1 MKNLKLVELC
11 SGIGAQ
17 AKGLE
22 HTGLFQVESVATAD
36 LDKEVVVSYAAI
48 HCGLTNELI
57 ESYENYPSKEEMAAE
72 LTAKRLGY
80 DFKNDKPYDW
90 HKLSRKKDKTKGI
103 EKYWL
108 ADHLSHNLGDMMQI
122 DALPDCDFL
131 TYSCPCFTADTLVLT
146 NNGLKKIVDITTNDK
161 VLTHN
166 NEYKEVLDSKCTGEK
181 NIYIIDAMCS
191 NKIECT
197 GNHKFLVREM
207 YRTYP
212 TYNNGKRGNVR
223 HFKDPEWIECEK
235 LSKKHYLGMAINQKS
250 ILPQWDG
257 IDFVWSD
264 GRKTRHKN
272 NIQSLILNH
281 SFWWTVGRW
290 IGDGWVRES
299 KNSNEVIICCSK
311 EELNEI
317 LPHLENC
324 NIKYN
329 VSEERTVYKIRIP
342 SKEFCLFLNQFG
354 KGAANKKIPGFVYDL
369 PIEYLKDLLDGYISA
384 DGYFVNNKYKVTS
397 VSKELI
403 YGIGQIVAKV
413 YKRPFSIYRVKR
425 NPIVYIEGRKCNQK
439 DSWDLAWKPEIG
451 KQDKAFYEN
460 GYIWF
465 PIRNIKRTDK
475 IEKVYDIT
483 VKDDHSFMANGCI
496 VHNCTDLSI
505 AGHQEGLKW
514 TCQDCGHTYDPAAYS
529 VEERYLCPVCGSKHV
544 KSTRS
549 GLLYEVERLLVTAKQ
564 NGSLPKY
571 LLMENVDALV
581 SKKYIDSFNNWLERL
596 ENLGYHSYY
605 QVINAKNAGVPQN
618 RKRIFVFS
626 ILKEIDTGKFT
637 FPVPF
642 DNGIRLKD
650 VLENTVEE
658 KYYLSD
664 EKVASFLGNLIKTE
678 DEDTVSV
685 KQATKE
691 GYIKCE
697 LPGVADLSYP
707 ESTTRRGRVQENG
720 TVSPTLTAAQTGI
733 CKLEK
738 TNEVLQIGNIA
749 EGKSGWD
756 NPQTGRIYSI
766 EGCSPTL
773 NTCNGGGHEPKIVT
787 TTRWSEIASC
797 VRASY
802 FKNGN
807 RNIEENIKSGKG
819 YEGIIEKYGC
829 DKSHNSPQIIERAN
843 CITTREDRGISN
855 HKSEGTF
862 GENGLAPTLTTNKGE
877 EPKIAT
883 YSLNGYLLYTDE
895 NGNIKTIVAM
905 RGRNPENPSDRT
917 VGAPTE
923 QRLEVNINE
932 VSNCLTTVQK
942 DNLVME
948 GELLL
953 PYIRIRK
960 LTPKECHRLMGFD
973 DIDVDRCKAV
983 GMSDAQGYKQ
993 AGNSIVTNVIALI
1006 AEHFYKAQYDESYEC
1021 LDEKM
1026 ANFQKSQME

>member
-1 MKNLKLVELC
+1 MKNLRLVELC

-90 HKLSRKKDKTKGI
+90 YKLSRKKDKTKGI

-108 ADHLSHNLGDMMQI
+108 ADHLSHNLGDMMQVT
-122 DALPDCDFL
+122 ALPDCDFL
-131 TYSCPCFTADTLVLT
+131 TYSTPC
-146 NNGLKKIVDITTNDK
+146 
-161 VLTHN
+161 
-166 NEYKEVLDSKCTGEK
+166 
-181 NIYIIDAMCS
+181 
-191 NKIECT
+191 
-197 GNHKFLVREM
+197 
-207 YRTYP
+207 
-212 TYNNGKRGNVR
+212 
-223 HFKDPEWIECEK
+223 
-235 LSKKHYLGMAINQKS
+235 
-250 ILPQWDG
+250 
-257 IDFVWSD
+257 
-264 GRKTRHKN
+264 
-272 NIQSLILNH
+272 QS
-281 SFWWTVGRW
+281 
-290 IGDGWVRES
+290 
-299 KNSNEVIICCSK
+299 
-311 EELNEI
+311 
-317 LPHLENC
+317 
-324 NIKYN
+324 
-329 VSEERTVYKIRIP
+329 
-342 SKEFCLFLNQFG
+342 
-354 KGAANKKIPGFVYDL
+354 
-369 PIEYLKDLLDGYISA
+369 
-384 DGYFVNNKYKVTS
+384 
-397 VSKELI
+397 
-403 YGIGQIVAKV
+403 
-413 YKRPFSIYRVKR
+413 
-425 NPIVYIEGRKCNQK
+425 
-439 DSWDLAWKPEIG
+439 
-451 KQDKAFYEN
+451 
-460 GYIWF
+460 
-465 PIRNIKRTDK
+465 
-475 IEKVYDIT
+475 
-483 VKDDHSFMANGCI
+483 
-496 VHNCTDLSI
+496 LSI
-505 AGHQEGLKW
+505 AGHQDGLKW
-514 TCQDCGHTYDPAAYS
+514 TCQDCGHEYDPASLS
-529 VEERYLCPVCGSKHV
+529 VEERYVCPVCGSEYV

-564 NGSLPKY
+564 NGNLPKY

-658 KYYLSD
+658 RYYLSD

-738 TNEVLQIGNIA
+738 I
-749 EGKSGWD
+749 
-756 NPQTGRIYSI
+756 
-766 EGCSPTL
+766 
-773 NTCNGGGHEPKIVT
+773 T
-787 TTRWSEIASC
+787 TTRGAEIASC

-829 DKSHNSPQIIERAN
+829 DKSNNSPQIIERAN
-843 CITTREDRGISN
+843 CITAREDRGISN
-855 HKSEGTF
+855 HKSEGTAVIEKIGNINPSSKGINGNGF

-877 EPKIAT
+877 EPKIAI
-883 YSLNGYLLYTDE
+883 S
-895 NGNIKTIVAM
+895 
-905 RGRNPENPSDRT
+905 SDT
-917 VGAPTE
+917 SYIT
-923 QRLEVNINE
+923 
-932 VSNCLTTVQK
+932 
-942 DNLVME
+942 
-948 GELLL
+948 

-993 AGNSIVTNVIALI
+993 AGNSIVTNVISLI
-1006 AEHFYKAQYDESYEC
+1006 TEHLYKAQYDESYEC

-1026 ANFQKSQME
+1026 ANFQKPQME

>member
-1 MKNLKLVELC
+1 MKNLRLVELC

-22 HTGLFQVESVATAD
+22 HTGLFHVESVATAD

-57 ESYENYPSKEEMAAE
+57 ESYEKYPSKEEMAAE

-90 HKLSRKKDKTKGI
+90 YKLSRKKDKTKGI

-131 TYSCPCFTADTLVLT
+131 TYSCP
-146 NNGLKKIVDITTNDK
+146 
-161 VLTHN
+161 
-166 NEYKEVLDSKCTGEK
+166 
-181 NIYIIDAMCS
+181 
-191 NKIECT
+191 
-197 GNHKFLVREM
+197 
-207 YRTYP
+207 
-212 TYNNGKRGNVR
+212 
-223 HFKDPEWIECEK
+223 
-235 LSKKHYLGMAINQKS
+235 
-250 ILPQWDG
+250 
-257 IDFVWSD
+257 
-264 GRKTRHKN
+264 
-272 NIQSLILNH
+272 
-281 SFWWTVGRW
+281 
-290 IGDGWVRES
+290 
-299 KNSNEVIICCSK
+299 
-311 EELNEI
+311 
-317 LPHLENC
+317 
-324 NIKYN
+324 
-329 VSEERTVYKIRIP
+329 
-342 SKEFCLFLNQFG
+342 
-354 KGAANKKIPGFVYDL
+354 
-369 PIEYLKDLLDGYISA
+369 
-384 DGYFVNNKYKVTS
+384 
-397 VSKELI
+397 
-403 YGIGQIVAKV
+403 
-413 YKRPFSIYRVKR
+413 
-425 NPIVYIEGRKCNQK
+425 
-439 DSWDLAWKPEIG
+439 
-451 KQDKAFYEN
+451 
-460 GYIWF
+460 
-465 PIRNIKRTDK
+465 
-475 IEKVYDIT
+475 
-483 VKDDHSFMANGCI
+483 
-496 VHNCTDLSI
+496 CTDLSI

-678 DEDTVSV
+678 DEDT
-685 KQATKE
+685 
-691 GYIKCE
+691 
-697 LPGVADLSYP
+697 
-707 ESTTRRGRVQENG
+707 
-720 TVSPTLTAAQTGI
+720 
-733 CKLEK
+733 
-738 TNEVLQIGNIA
+738 TNTNNVLQIGNIA
-749 EGKSGWD
+749 EGNSGWN
-756 NPQTGRIYSI
+756 NPQAGRIYSI

-787 TTRWSEIASC
+787 TTRGSEIASC

-802 FKNGN
+802 FKNGS

-843 CITTREDRGISN
+843 CITAKEDKSISN
-855 HKSEGTF
+855 HKSEGTAVIEKIGNINPSGKGINGNVF

-877 EPKIAT
+877 GPKIAT
-883 YSLNGYLLYTDE
+883 YSLNGYLLHTDE

-993 AGNSIVTNVIALI
+993 AGNSIVTKLI
-1006 AEHFYKAQYDESYEC
+1006 MK
-1021 LDEKM
+1021 
-1026 ANFQKSQME
+1026 KSRDFKKSLFFVF

>member
-1 MKNLKLVELC
+1 MKNLRLIELC

-90 HKLSRKKDKTKGI
+90 YKLSRKKDKTKGI

-131 TYSCPCFTADTLVLT
+131 TYSCPC
-146 NNGLKKIVDITTNDK
+146 
-161 VLTHN
+161 
-166 NEYKEVLDSKCTGEK
+166 
-181 NIYIIDAMCS
+181 
-191 NKIECT
+191 
-197 GNHKFLVREM
+197 
-207 YRTYP
+207 
-212 TYNNGKRGNVR
+212 
-223 HFKDPEWIECEK
+223 
-235 LSKKHYLGMAINQKS
+235 
-250 ILPQWDG
+250 
-257 IDFVWSD
+257 
-264 GRKTRHKN
+264 
-272 NIQSLILNH
+272 
-281 SFWWTVGRW
+281 
-290 IGDGWVRES
+290 
-299 KNSNEVIICCSK
+299 
-311 EELNEI
+311 
-317 LPHLENC
+317 
-324 NIKYN
+324 
-329 VSEERTVYKIRIP
+329 
-342 SKEFCLFLNQFG
+342 
-354 KGAANKKIPGFVYDL
+354 
-369 PIEYLKDLLDGYISA
+369 
-384 DGYFVNNKYKVTS
+384 
-397 VSKELI
+397 
-403 YGIGQIVAKV
+403 
-413 YKRPFSIYRVKR
+413 
-425 NPIVYIEGRKCNQK
+425 
-439 DSWDLAWKPEIG
+439 
-451 KQDKAFYEN
+451 
-460 GYIWF
+460 
-465 PIRNIKRTDK
+465 
-475 IEKVYDIT
+475 
-483 VKDDHSFMANGCI
+483 
-496 VHNCTDLSI
+496 TDLSI

-514 TCQDCGHTYDPAAYS
+514 TCQDCGHEYDPAAYS

-658 KYYLSD
+658 RYYLSD

-678 DEDTVSV
+678 DEDTVSI
-685 KQATKE
+685 KQATKD
-691 GYIKCE
+691 GYIKCD

-738 TNEVLQIGNIA
+738 TNEVLQVGNIA
-749 EGKSGWD
+749 EGKSGWE
-756 NPQTGRIYSI
+756 NPQTGRIYST

-773 NTCNGGGHEPKIVT
+773 NTCNGGGHEPKIL
-787 TTRWSEIASC
+787 I
-797 VRASY
+797 
-802 FKNGN
+802 
-807 RNIEENIKSGKG
+807 
-819 YEGIIEKYGC
+819 GC

-843 CITTREDRGISN
+843 CITAKEDRGISN
-855 HKSEGTF
+855 HRAEGTAVIEKIGNINPSGKGINGNVL

-877 EPKIAT
+877 GPKIAI
-883 YSLNGYLLYTDE
+883 S
-895 NGNIKTIVAM
+895 
-905 RGRNPENPSDRT
+905 SDT
-917 VGAPTE
+917 SYIT
-923 QRLEVNINE
+923 
-932 VSNCLTTVQK
+932 
-942 DNLVME
+942 
-948 GELLL
+948 

-973 DIDVDRCKAV
+973 DIDVNRCKAV

-993 AGNSIVTNVIALI
+993 AGNSIVTNVISLI

-1026 ANFQKSQME
+1026 ANFQKPQME

>member
-1 MKNLKLVELC
+1 MKNLRLVELC

-90 HKLSRKKDKTKGI
+90 YKLSRKKDKTKGI

-122 DALPDCDFL
+122 DALPDCDFI
-131 TYSCPCFTADTLVLT
+131 TYSCP
-146 NNGLKKIVDITTNDK
+146 
-161 VLTHN
+161 
-166 NEYKEVLDSKCTGEK
+166 
-181 NIYIIDAMCS
+181 
-191 NKIECT
+191 
-197 GNHKFLVREM
+197 
-207 YRTYP
+207 
-212 TYNNGKRGNVR
+212 
-223 HFKDPEWIECEK
+223 
-235 LSKKHYLGMAINQKS
+235 
-250 ILPQWDG
+250 
-257 IDFVWSD
+257 
-264 GRKTRHKN
+264 
-272 NIQSLILNH
+272 
-281 SFWWTVGRW
+281 
-290 IGDGWVRES
+290 
-299 KNSNEVIICCSK
+299 
-311 EELNEI
+311 
-317 LPHLENC
+317 
-324 NIKYN
+324 
-329 VSEERTVYKIRIP
+329 
-342 SKEFCLFLNQFG
+342 
-354 KGAANKKIPGFVYDL
+354 
-369 PIEYLKDLLDGYISA
+369 
-384 DGYFVNNKYKVTS
+384 
-397 VSKELI
+397 
-403 YGIGQIVAKV
+403 
-413 YKRPFSIYRVKR
+413 
-425 NPIVYIEGRKCNQK
+425 
-439 DSWDLAWKPEIG
+439 
-451 KQDKAFYEN
+451 
-460 GYIWF
+460 
-465 PIRNIKRTDK
+465 
-475 IEKVYDIT
+475 
-483 VKDDHSFMANGCI
+483 
-496 VHNCTDLSI
+496 CTDLSI

-650 VLENTVEE
+650 VLEDTVEE
-658 KYYLSD
+658 RYYLSD

-678 DEDTVSV
+678 DEDTVSI
-685 KQATKE
+685 KQATKD
-691 GYIKCE
+691 GYIKCD

-720 TVSPTLTAAQTGI
+720 TVSPTLTASQTGI

-756 NPQTGRIYSI
+756 NPQTGRIYSA

-773 NTCNGGGHEPKIVT
+773 NTCNGGGHEPKIL
-787 TTRWSEIASC
+787 ID
-797 VRASY
+797 
-802 FKNGN
+802 
-807 RNIEENIKSGKG
+807 
-819 YEGIIEKYGC
+819 C

-843 CITTREDRGISN
+843 CITAREDRGISN
-855 HKSEGTF
+855 HKSEGTAVI
-862 GENGLAPTLTTNKGE
+862 E
-877 EPKIAT
+877 KI
-883 YSLNGYLLYTDE
+883 
-895 NGNIKTIVAM
+895 GN
-905 RGRNPENPSDRT
+905 
-917 VGAPTE
+917 
-923 QRLEVNINE
+923 
-932 VSNCLTTVQK
+932 

-948 GELLL
+948 GEILL

-1006 AEHFYKAQYDESYEC
+1006 AEHFYKAQYDESYKC

-1026 ANFQKSQME
+1026 VNFQKPQME

>member
-1 MKNLKLVELC
+1 MKNLRLVELC

-90 HKLSRKKDKTKGI
+90 YKLSRKKDKTKGI

-131 TYSCPCFTADTLVLT
+131 TYSCPC
-146 NNGLKKIVDITTNDK
+146 
-161 VLTHN
+161 
-166 NEYKEVLDSKCTGEK
+166 
-181 NIYIIDAMCS
+181 
-191 NKIECT
+191 
-197 GNHKFLVREM
+197 
-207 YRTYP
+207 
-212 TYNNGKRGNVR
+212 
-223 HFKDPEWIECEK
+223 
-235 LSKKHYLGMAINQKS
+235 
-250 ILPQWDG
+250 
-257 IDFVWSD
+257 
-264 GRKTRHKN
+264 
-272 NIQSLILNH
+272 
-281 SFWWTVGRW
+281 
-290 IGDGWVRES
+290 
-299 KNSNEVIICCSK
+299 
-311 EELNEI
+311 
-317 LPHLENC
+317 
-324 NIKYN
+324 
-329 VSEERTVYKIRIP
+329 
-342 SKEFCLFLNQFG
+342 
-354 KGAANKKIPGFVYDL
+354 
-369 PIEYLKDLLDGYISA
+369 
-384 DGYFVNNKYKVTS
+384 
-397 VSKELI
+397 
-403 YGIGQIVAKV
+403 
-413 YKRPFSIYRVKR
+413 
-425 NPIVYIEGRKCNQK
+425 
-439 DSWDLAWKPEIG
+439 
-451 KQDKAFYEN
+451 
-460 GYIWF
+460 
-465 PIRNIKRTDK
+465 
-475 IEKVYDIT
+475 
-483 VKDDHSFMANGCI
+483 
-496 VHNCTDLSI
+496 TDLSI
-505 AGHQEGLKW
+505 AGRQEGLKW
-514 TCQDCGHTYDPAAYS
+514 TCKDCGHTYDPAAYS
-529 VEERYLCPVCGSKHV
+529 VEERYLCPECGSKHV

-564 NGSLPKY
+564 NGNLPKY

-596 ENLGYHSYY
+596 DNLGYNSYY

-650 VLENTVEE
+650 VLEDTVEE
-658 KYYLSD
+658 RYYLSD

-691 GYIKCE
+691 GYIKCD

-707 ESTTRRGRVQENG
+707 GSTTRRGRVQENG

-738 TNEVLQIGNIA
+738 I
-749 EGKSGWD
+749 
-756 NPQTGRIYSI
+756 
-766 EGCSPTL
+766 
-773 NTCNGGGHEPKIVT
+773 T
-787 TTRWSEIASC
+787 TTRGAEIASC

-829 DKSHNSPQIIERAN
+829 DKSNNSPQIIERAN
-843 CITTREDRGISN
+843 CITAREDRGISN
-855 HKSEGTF
+855 HKSEGTAVIEKIGNINPSGKGIDGNVF

-877 EPKIAT
+877 EPKIAI
-883 YSLNGYLLYTDE
+883 S
-895 NGNIKTIVAM
+895 
-905 RGRNPENPSDRT
+905 SDT
-917 VGAPTE
+917 SYIT
-923 QRLEVNINE
+923 
-932 VSNCLTTVQK
+932 
-942 DNLVME
+942 
-948 GELLL
+948 

-993 AGNSIVTNVIALI
+993 AGNSIVTNVISLI
-1006 AEHFYKAQYDESYEC
+1006 TEHLYKAQYDESYEC

-1026 ANFQKSQME
+1026 ANFQKPQME

>member
-1 MKNLKLVELC
+1 MKNLRLIELC

-90 HKLSRKKDKTKGI
+90 YKLSRKKDKTKGI

-131 TYSCPCFTADTLVLT
+131 TYSCPC
-146 NNGLKKIVDITTNDK
+146 
-161 VLTHN
+161 
-166 NEYKEVLDSKCTGEK
+166 
-181 NIYIIDAMCS
+181 
-191 NKIECT
+191 
-197 GNHKFLVREM
+197 
-207 YRTYP
+207 
-212 TYNNGKRGNVR
+212 
-223 HFKDPEWIECEK
+223 
-235 LSKKHYLGMAINQKS
+235 
-250 ILPQWDG
+250 
-257 IDFVWSD
+257 
-264 GRKTRHKN
+264 
-272 NIQSLILNH
+272 
-281 SFWWTVGRW
+281 
-290 IGDGWVRES
+290 
-299 KNSNEVIICCSK
+299 
-311 EELNEI
+311 
-317 LPHLENC
+317 
-324 NIKYN
+324 
-329 VSEERTVYKIRIP
+329 
-342 SKEFCLFLNQFG
+342 
-354 KGAANKKIPGFVYDL
+354 
-369 PIEYLKDLLDGYISA
+369 
-384 DGYFVNNKYKVTS
+384 
-397 VSKELI
+397 
-403 YGIGQIVAKV
+403 
-413 YKRPFSIYRVKR
+413 
-425 NPIVYIEGRKCNQK
+425 
-439 DSWDLAWKPEIG
+439 
-451 KQDKAFYEN
+451 
-460 GYIWF
+460 
-465 PIRNIKRTDK
+465 
-475 IEKVYDIT
+475 
-483 VKDDHSFMANGCI
+483 
-496 VHNCTDLSI
+496 TDLSI

-529 VEERYLCPVCGSKHV
+529 VKERYLCPVCGSKHV

-658 KYYLSD
+658 RYYLSD

-678 DEDTVSV
+678 DEDTVSI
-685 KQATKE
+685 KQATKD
-691 GYIKCE
+691 GYIKCD

-738 TNEVLQIGNIA
+738 TNEVLQVGNIA
-749 EGKSGWD
+749 EGKSGWE
-756 NPQTGRIYSI
+756 NPQTGRIYST

-773 NTCNGGGHEPKIVT
+773 NTCNGGGHEPKIL
-787 TTRWSEIASC
+787 I
-797 VRASY
+797 
-802 FKNGN
+802 
-807 RNIEENIKSGKG
+807 
-819 YEGIIEKYGC
+819 GC
-829 DKSHNSPQIIERAN
+829 DKSNNSPQIIERAN
-843 CITTREDRGISN
+843 CITAKEDRGISN
-855 HKSEGTF
+855 HRAEGTAVIEKIGNINPSGKGINGNVF

-877 EPKIAT
+877 GPKIAI
-883 YSLNGYLLYTDE
+883 S
-895 NGNIKTIVAM
+895 
-905 RGRNPENPSDRT
+905 SDT
-917 VGAPTE
+917 SYIT
-923 QRLEVNINE
+923 
-932 VSNCLTTVQK
+932 
-942 DNLVME
+942 
-948 GELLL
+948 

-973 DIDVDRCKAV
+973 DIDVNRCKAV

-993 AGNSIVTNVIALI
+993 AGNSIVTNVISLI
-1006 AEHFYKAQYDESYEC
+1006 AEHFYKAQYDESYKC

-1026 ANFQKSQME
+1026 ENFQKPQME

>member
-1 MKNLKLVELC
+1 MKNLRLIELC

-90 HKLSRKKDKTKGI
+90 YKLSRKKDKTKGI

-131 TYSCPCFTADTLVLT
+131 TYSCP
-146 NNGLKKIVDITTNDK
+146 
-161 VLTHN
+161 
-166 NEYKEVLDSKCTGEK
+166 
-181 NIYIIDAMCS
+181 
-191 NKIECT
+191 
-197 GNHKFLVREM
+197 
-207 YRTYP
+207 
-212 TYNNGKRGNVR
+212 
-223 HFKDPEWIECEK
+223 
-235 LSKKHYLGMAINQKS
+235 
-250 ILPQWDG
+250 
-257 IDFVWSD
+257 
-264 GRKTRHKN
+264 
-272 NIQSLILNH
+272 
-281 SFWWTVGRW
+281 
-290 IGDGWVRES
+290 
-299 KNSNEVIICCSK
+299 
-311 EELNEI
+311 
-317 LPHLENC
+317 
-324 NIKYN
+324 
-329 VSEERTVYKIRIP
+329 
-342 SKEFCLFLNQFG
+342 
-354 KGAANKKIPGFVYDL
+354 
-369 PIEYLKDLLDGYISA
+369 
-384 DGYFVNNKYKVTS
+384 
-397 VSKELI
+397 
-403 YGIGQIVAKV
+403 
-413 YKRPFSIYRVKR
+413 
-425 NPIVYIEGRKCNQK
+425 
-439 DSWDLAWKPEIG
+439 
-451 KQDKAFYEN
+451 
-460 GYIWF
+460 
-465 PIRNIKRTDK
+465 
-475 IEKVYDIT
+475 
-483 VKDDHSFMANGCI
+483 
-496 VHNCTDLSI
+496 CTDLSI

-658 KYYLSD
+658 RYYLSD

-678 DEDTVSV
+678 DEDTVSI
-685 KQATKE
+685 KQATKD
-691 GYIKCE
+691 GYIKCD

-738 TNEVLQIGNIA
+738 TNEVLQVGNIA
-749 EGKSGWD
+749 EGKSGWE
-756 NPQTGRIYSI
+756 NPQTGRIYST

-773 NTCNGGGHEPKIVT
+773 NTCNGGGHEPKIL
-787 TTRWSEIASC
+787 I
-797 VRASY
+797 
-802 FKNGN
+802 
-807 RNIEENIKSGKG
+807 
-819 YEGIIEKYGC
+819 GC
-829 DKSHNSPQIIERAN
+829 DKSNNSPQIIERAN
-843 CITTREDRGISN
+843 CITAKEDRGISN
-855 HKSEGTF
+855 HRAEGTAVIEKIGNINPSSKGINGNVL

-877 EPKIAT
+877 GPKIAI
-883 YSLNGYLLYTDE
+883 S
-895 NGNIKTIVAM
+895 
-905 RGRNPENPSDRT
+905 SDT
-917 VGAPTE
+917 SYIT
-923 QRLEVNINE
+923 
-932 VSNCLTTVQK
+932 
-942 DNLVME
+942 
-948 GELLL
+948 

-993 AGNSIVTNVIALI
+993 AGNSIVTNVISLI
-1006 AEHFYKAQYDESYEC
+1006 AEHFYKAQYDESYKC

-1026 ANFQKSQME
+1026 ENFQKPQME

>member
-1 MKNLKLVELC
+1 MKNLRLVELC

-90 HKLSRKKDKTKGI
+90 YKLSRKKDKTKGI

-131 TYSCPCFTADTLVLT
+131 TYSCPC
-146 NNGLKKIVDITTNDK
+146 
-161 VLTHN
+161 
-166 NEYKEVLDSKCTGEK
+166 
-181 NIYIIDAMCS
+181 
-191 NKIECT
+191 
-197 GNHKFLVREM
+197 
-207 YRTYP
+207 
-212 TYNNGKRGNVR
+212 
-223 HFKDPEWIECEK
+223 
-235 LSKKHYLGMAINQKS
+235 
-250 ILPQWDG
+250 
-257 IDFVWSD
+257 
-264 GRKTRHKN
+264 
-272 NIQSLILNH
+272 
-281 SFWWTVGRW
+281 
-290 IGDGWVRES
+290 
-299 KNSNEVIICCSK
+299 
-311 EELNEI
+311 
-317 LPHLENC
+317 
-324 NIKYN
+324 
-329 VSEERTVYKIRIP
+329 
-342 SKEFCLFLNQFG
+342 
-354 KGAANKKIPGFVYDL
+354 
-369 PIEYLKDLLDGYISA
+369 
-384 DGYFVNNKYKVTS
+384 
-397 VSKELI
+397 
-403 YGIGQIVAKV
+403 
-413 YKRPFSIYRVKR
+413 
-425 NPIVYIEGRKCNQK
+425 
-439 DSWDLAWKPEIG
+439 
-451 KQDKAFYEN
+451 
-460 GYIWF
+460 
-465 PIRNIKRTDK
+465 
-475 IEKVYDIT
+475 
-483 VKDDHSFMANGCI
+483 
-496 VHNCTDLSI
+496 TDLSI

-514 TCQDCGHTYDPAAYS
+514 TCQDCGHEYDPAAYS

-564 NGSLPKY
+564 NGNLPKY

-650 VLENTVEE
+650 VLEDTVEE
-658 KYYLSD
+658 RYYLSD

-678 DEDTVSV
+678 DEDTVSI
-685 KQATKE
+685 KQATKD
-691 GYIKCE
+691 GYIKCD

-738 TNEVLQIGNIA
+738 TNEVLQVGNIA
-749 EGKSGWD
+749 EGKSGWE
-756 NPQTGRIYSI
+756 NPQTGRIYST

-773 NTCNGGGHEPKIVT
+773 NTCNGGGHEPKIL
-787 TTRWSEIASC
+787 I
-797 VRASY
+797 
-802 FKNGN
+802 
-807 RNIEENIKSGKG
+807 
-819 YEGIIEKYGC
+819 GC

-843 CITTREDRGISN
+843 CITAKEDRGISN
-855 HKSEGTF
+855 HRAEGTAVIEKIGNINPSGKGINGNVL

-877 EPKIAT
+877 GPKIAI
-883 YSLNGYLLYTDE
+883 S
-895 NGNIKTIVAM
+895 
-905 RGRNPENPSDRT
+905 SDT
-917 VGAPTE
+917 SYIT
-923 QRLEVNINE
+923 
-932 VSNCLTTVQK
+932 
-942 DNLVME
+942 
-948 GELLL
+948 

-973 DIDVDRCKAV
+973 DIDVNRCKAV

-993 AGNSIVTNVIALI
+993 AGNSIVTNVISLI

-1026 ANFQKSQME
+1026 ANFQKPQME

>member
-1 MKNLKLVELC
+1 MKNLRLVELC

-17 AKGLE
+17 AKGIE
-22 HTGLFQVESVATAD
+22 KTGLFQVESVATAD

-90 HKLSRKKDKTKGI
+90 YKLSRKKDKTKGI

-131 TYSCPCFTADTLVLT
+131 TYSCP
-146 NNGLKKIVDITTNDK
+146 
-161 VLTHN
+161 
-166 NEYKEVLDSKCTGEK
+166 
-181 NIYIIDAMCS
+181 
-191 NKIECT
+191 
-197 GNHKFLVREM
+197 
-207 YRTYP
+207 
-212 TYNNGKRGNVR
+212 
-223 HFKDPEWIECEK
+223 
-235 LSKKHYLGMAINQKS
+235 
-250 ILPQWDG
+250 
-257 IDFVWSD
+257 
-264 GRKTRHKN
+264 
-272 NIQSLILNH
+272 
-281 SFWWTVGRW
+281 
-290 IGDGWVRES
+290 
-299 KNSNEVIICCSK
+299 
-311 EELNEI
+311 
-317 LPHLENC
+317 
-324 NIKYN
+324 
-329 VSEERTVYKIRIP
+329 
-342 SKEFCLFLNQFG
+342 
-354 KGAANKKIPGFVYDL
+354 
-369 PIEYLKDLLDGYISA
+369 
-384 DGYFVNNKYKVTS
+384 
-397 VSKELI
+397 
-403 YGIGQIVAKV
+403 
-413 YKRPFSIYRVKR
+413 
-425 NPIVYIEGRKCNQK
+425 
-439 DSWDLAWKPEIG
+439 
-451 KQDKAFYEN
+451 
-460 GYIWF
+460 
-465 PIRNIKRTDK
+465 
-475 IEKVYDIT
+475 
-483 VKDDHSFMANGCI
+483 
-496 VHNCTDLSI
+496 CTDLSI

-650 VLENTVEE
+650 VLEDTVEE
-658 KYYLSD
+658 RYYLSD

-720 TVSPTLTAAQTGI
+720 TVSPTLTASQTGI

-756 NPQTGRIYSI
+756 NPQTGRIYSA

-773 NTCNGGGHEPKIVT
+773 NTCNGGGHEPKIL
-787 TTRWSEIASC
+787 ID
-797 VRASY
+797 
-802 FKNGN
+802 
-807 RNIEENIKSGKG
+807 
-819 YEGIIEKYGC
+819 C

-843 CITTREDRGISN
+843 CITAREDRGISN
-855 HKSEGTF
+855 HKSEGTAVI
-862 GENGLAPTLTTNKGE
+862 E
-877 EPKIAT
+877 KI
-883 YSLNGYLLYTDE
+883 
-895 NGNIKTIVAM
+895 GN
-905 RGRNPENPSDRT
+905 
-917 VGAPTE
+917 
-923 QRLEVNINE
+923 
-932 VSNCLTTVQK
+932 

-948 GELLL
+948 GEILL

-1006 AEHFYKAQYDESYEC
+1006 AEHFYKAQYDESYKC
-1021 LDEKM
+1021 LDEKW
-1026 ANFQKSQME
+1026 

>member
-1 MKNLKLVELC
+1 MKNLRLVELC

-90 HKLSRKKDKTKGI
+90 YKLSRKKDKTKGI

-131 TYSCPCFTADTLVLT
+131 TYSCPC
-146 NNGLKKIVDITTNDK
+146 
-161 VLTHN
+161 
-166 NEYKEVLDSKCTGEK
+166 
-181 NIYIIDAMCS
+181 
-191 NKIECT
+191 
-197 GNHKFLVREM
+197 
-207 YRTYP
+207 
-212 TYNNGKRGNVR
+212 
-223 HFKDPEWIECEK
+223 
-235 LSKKHYLGMAINQKS
+235 
-250 ILPQWDG
+250 
-257 IDFVWSD
+257 
-264 GRKTRHKN
+264 
-272 NIQSLILNH
+272 
-281 SFWWTVGRW
+281 
-290 IGDGWVRES
+290 
-299 KNSNEVIICCSK
+299 
-311 EELNEI
+311 
-317 LPHLENC
+317 
-324 NIKYN
+324 
-329 VSEERTVYKIRIP
+329 
-342 SKEFCLFLNQFG
+342 
-354 KGAANKKIPGFVYDL
+354 
-369 PIEYLKDLLDGYISA
+369 
-384 DGYFVNNKYKVTS
+384 
-397 VSKELI
+397 
-403 YGIGQIVAKV
+403 
-413 YKRPFSIYRVKR
+413 
-425 NPIVYIEGRKCNQK
+425 
-439 DSWDLAWKPEIG
+439 
-451 KQDKAFYEN
+451 
-460 GYIWF
+460 
-465 PIRNIKRTDK
+465 
-475 IEKVYDIT
+475 
-483 VKDDHSFMANGCI
+483 
-496 VHNCTDLSI
+496 TDLSI

-514 TCQDCGHTYDPAAYS
+514 TCKDCGHTYDPAAYS

-658 KYYLSD
+658 RYYLSD

-678 DEDTVSV
+678 DEDTVSI
-685 KQATKE
+685 KQATKN
-691 GYIKCE
+691 GYIKCD

-738 TNEVLQIGNIA
+738 TNEVLQVGNIA
-749 EGKSGWD
+749 EGKSGWE
-756 NPQTGRIYSI
+756 NPQTGRIYST

-773 NTCNGGGHEPKIVT
+773 NTCNGGGHEPKIL
-787 TTRWSEIASC
+787 I
-797 VRASY
+797 
-802 FKNGN
+802 
-807 RNIEENIKSGKG
+807 
-819 YEGIIEKYGC
+819 GC

-843 CITTREDRGISN
+843 CITAKEDRGISN
-855 HKSEGTF
+855 HRAEGTAVIEKIGNINPSGKGINGNVL

-877 EPKIAT
+877 GPKIAI
-883 YSLNGYLLYTDE
+883 S
-895 NGNIKTIVAM
+895 
-905 RGRNPENPSDRT
+905 SDT
-917 VGAPTE
+917 SYIT
-923 QRLEVNINE
+923 
-932 VSNCLTTVQK
+932 
-942 DNLVME
+942 
-948 GELLL
+948 

-973 DIDVDRCKAV
+973 DIDVNRCKAV

-993 AGNSIVTNVIALI
+993 AGNSIVTNVISLI

-1026 ANFQKSQME
+1026 ANFQKPQME